1 MISNVLTY
9 NLLMLG
15 VDAAV
20 FALLWCKRT
29 AGAWLGVMICAGL
42 IALILA
48 VGLAAGRFGMVRLVA
63 FGLFLHGVIILA
75 GAAAILA
82 EAAGKTAVC
91 SAALALVLV
100 VVAVDAF
107 LIEPTWLEVSHVELT
122 SPKLDRPVRIV
133 VLADLQTDQL
143 GDYERRVLK
152 RVLEE
157 KPDLILLAGDYLDVR
172 RPRWEDLRS
181 RTNAFLKEIDFDAPE
196 GVFAI
201 KGNIDAG
208 HPWARLFD
216 GLPIVVIHDTRSFG
230 VAGLRLTC
238 LSERDSFNPRLAIPA
253 ADHTADHTAGPDRF
267 HLVLGHS
274 PDFALGRIE
283 ADLLVA
289 GHTHGG
295 QVRLPLVGALT
306 TGCRVPRS
314 WAAGRTD
321 LPGGGILLVSRGTGM
336 ERGDAPRL
344 RFLCRPELLVIDL
357 KPGPSSTVSEER

>member
-1 MISNVLTY
+1 MISNVLAY

-20 FALLWCKRT
+20 FALLWRKRT
-29 AGAWLGVMICAGL
+29 AGAWLGVMLCAGL

-48 VGLAAGRFGMVRLVA
+48 VGMADRFGMVRLAA
-63 FGLFLHGVIILA
+63 FGLFLHGVIVLA

-82 EAAGKTAVC
+82 KAAGKTAIF
-91 SAALALVLV
+91 SAVLALVLV

-133 VLADLQTDQL
+133 VLADLQTDRL
-143 GDYERRVLK
+143 GDYERMVLK

-157 KPDLILLAGDYLDVR
+157 KPDLILLAGDYFHAWPNELENLQR
-172 RPRWEDLRS
+172 Q
-181 RTNAFLKEIDFDAPE
+181 TNAFLKEINFDAPE
-196 GVFAI
+196 GVFAV
-201 KGNIDAG
+201 KGNVDVWY
-208 HPWARLFD
+208 PWTRLFY
-216 GLPIVVIHDTRSFG
+216 GLPIVAINSTRSFD

-238 LSERDSFNPRLAIPA
+238 LSERDSFNPRLAIPT
-253 ADHTADHTAGPDRF
+253 ADHTADHTAEPDRF

-321 LPGGGILLVSRGTGM
+321 LPGGGVLLVSRGTGM
-336 ERGDAPRL
+336 ERGDAPRI

-357 KPGPSSTVSEER
+357 KPGPSSTVSTEK